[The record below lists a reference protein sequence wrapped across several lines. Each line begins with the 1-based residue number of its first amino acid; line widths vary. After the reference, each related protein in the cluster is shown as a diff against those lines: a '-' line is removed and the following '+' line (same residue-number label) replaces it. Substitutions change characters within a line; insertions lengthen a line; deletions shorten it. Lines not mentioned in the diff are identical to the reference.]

1 MNRLF
6 SNSSQ
11 TPNTQQIGTWGEQLV
26 AQWLRGQGW
35 QILQHQYRTRWGE
48 IDLIAIHPETAHAS
62 HEATL
67 IFVEV
72 KTRSRR
78 NWDHDGSLA
87 ITSTKQEKLITSAQ
101 YFLGESPELANHS
114 CRFDVALVRWD
125 QFSQSIHQQTLV
137 HQTPSPTGE
146 FPNEIILGQPV
157 NRPQGSLI
165 LQRYIE
171 SAFWMS

>member
-1 MNRLF
+1 MSRFL
-6 SNSSQ
+6 SDSSQ

-26 AQWLRGQGW
+26 AQWLCSQGW

-48 IDLIAIHPETAHAS
+48 IDLIALRPEMADVS
-62 HEATL
+62 REATL

-78 NWDHDGSLA
+78 NWDNEGLLA

-101 YFLGESPELANHS
+101 YFLSQFPELANHP

-125 QFSQSIHQQTLV
+125 QLNLPVHHSTLRHQAAF
-137 HQTPSPTGE
+137 PTGE
-146 FPNEIILGQPV
+146 FSHPITLGQPV
-157 NRPQGSLI
+157 NLPQGCVA
-165 LQRYIE
+165 LQHYIE